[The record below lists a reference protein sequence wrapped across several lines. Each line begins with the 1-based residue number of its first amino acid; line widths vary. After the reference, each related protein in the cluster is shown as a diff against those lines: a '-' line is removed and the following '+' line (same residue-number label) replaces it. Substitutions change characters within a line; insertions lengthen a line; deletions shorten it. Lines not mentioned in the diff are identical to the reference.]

1 MQLSSLQGG
10 WFTLPDPSVMRQFEA
25 RYRGAYGSD
34 PHPVASLGFD
44 AVAAVGA
51 LLTTGKSDALSAAR
65 ITQGNGF
72 SGAAGVFRFR
82 PDGTNERGLAI
93 AEIRDGARVV
103 ISPAARG
110 FDGGGF

>member
-1 MQLSSLQGG
+1 MSFQGLRGG

-25 RYRGAYGSD
+25 RYQGAYGEA

-51 LLTTGKSDALSAAR
+51 LLTSGGSDALSAAR

-82 PDGTNERGLAI
+82 PDGSNERGLAI
-93 AEIRDGARVV
+93 AEIRDGESVV
-103 ISPAARG
+103 ISPAPRS